1 MEQYNKLQFSS
12 DKPYPNVCVE
22 ERNRMY
28 AKAMLDN
35 IGGANSEISAVSLY
49 FYNNLVT
56 GCHEDL
62 SYIFHKIS
70 IVEMHHLE
78 IFGKL
83 ALELGENPRL
93 WTTKGRRMVYWTPG
107 YNHYPVQLE
116 ALLHNSLKGERAAVE
131 KYEQQACSI
140 KDMNIVECLN
150 RIIVDE
156 KIHIQILESLIQ
168 EYCNKNSRTDS
179 R

>member
-1 MEQYNKLQFSS
+1 MEQYNKLQFAS

-22 ERNRMY
+22 EKNSMY

-35 IGGANSEISAVSLY
+35 VGGSRSEITAVSLY
-49 FYNNLVT
+49 FYNNLIA
-56 GCHEDL
+56 GEHEDI

-83 ALELGENPRL
+83 SLQLGENPRL
-93 WTTKGRRMVYWTPG
+93 WTAKGRRRVYWSPG
-107 YNHYPVQLE
+107 YNQYPVQLE
-116 ALLHNSLKGERAAVE
+116 SLLYNALNGEKATVE

-140 KDMNIVECLN
+140 KDINITENLK
-150 RIIVDE
+150 RIILDE
-156 KIHIQILESLIQ
+156 KIHIQIFESLIQ
-168 EYCNKNSRTDS
+168 EYC
-179 R
+179 